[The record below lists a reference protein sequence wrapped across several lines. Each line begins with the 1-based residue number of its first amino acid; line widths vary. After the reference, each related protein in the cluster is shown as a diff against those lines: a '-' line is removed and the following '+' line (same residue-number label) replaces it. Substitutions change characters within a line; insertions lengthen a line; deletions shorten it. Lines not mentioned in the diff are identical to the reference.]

1 MSMSVSSQDKLANRD
16 QFLHQL
22 LSQCHG
28 STALEANSTF
38 GAWLQ
43 KRQQEAANWVSESRM
58 PHRKDEEWRFTDIS
72 PLLEH
77 QFQKSQS
84 VEVSPDAVT
93 SLHLPEASQSRLV
106 FVNGRYAPNLS
117 NLDNVPAGVTV
128 GSLADLDA
136 QQQSQV
142 TEYLTQQE
150 GGEELFT
157 ALNTAGFEET
167 AVVWVPA
174 NTEVETP
181 LHLLFLSTGEKTP
194 ALIQPRLLVIAET
207 SAKVSL
213 VEQYASLSATSPAPY
228 LNNPVTEVWLAGN
241 AEVNHVRLQQD
252 ASNSFHVT
260 KTAVTQAQDSRYAC
274 YSISLGAQ
282 MSRHDFDVFQTGT
295 QVNTRLYGLVLGNE
309 EQVLDTH
316 SAIAFRHPHSSADQ
330 LHKCILDD
338 SARAVFNG
346 KMFVPQAAQMTDAAQ
361 LNRNLLLSQ
370 KAHVDTKPELNIT
383 ADNVKCSHGAT
394 VSQLE
399 AEELFYLRS
408 RGLDNHAAS
417 NLLINAF
424 AAEII
429 NEISIASVRDILFNT
444 LQNRFTG

>member
-1 MSMSVSSQDKLANRD
+1 MSMSVSSQDKLANQD
-16 QFLHQL
+16 QFLDQL
-22 LSQCHG
+22 LSQCQG
-28 STALEANSTF
+28 NTALETNSTF

-43 KRQQEAANWVSESRM
+43 KRQQEAANWVAESRM

-157 ALNTAGFEET
+157 ALNTAGFDDT

-181 LHLLFLSTGEKTP
+181 LHLLFLSVGEETP

-228 LNNPVTEVWLAGN
+228 FNNPVTEVWLAGN
-241 AEVNHVRLQQD
+241 AEVNHVRLQQE
-252 ASNSFHVT
+252 ASNSFHFT

-274 YSISLGAQ
+274 YPISLGAQ
-282 MSRHDFDVFQTGT
+282 VSRHDFDVFQTGT
-295 QVNTRLYGLVLGNE
+295 QVNTRLYGLVLGNG

-383 ADNVKCSHGAT
+383 ADNVQCSHGAT

-429 NEISIASVRDILFNT
+429 NKISIASVRETLFNT

>member
-1 MSMSVSSQDKLANRD
+1 MSMSVSSQDKLANQD

-22 LSQCHG
+22 LSQCQEN
-28 STALEANSTF
+28 TALETNSTF

-43 KRQQEAANWVSESRM
+43 KRQQEAANWVAESRM

-181 LHLLFLSTGEKTP
+181 LHLLFLSAGEETP

-228 LNNPVTEVWLAGN
+228 FNNPVTEVWLAGN
-241 AEVNHVRLQQD
+241 AEVNHVRLQQE
-252 ASNSFHVT
+252 ASNSFHFT

-274 YSISLGAQ
+274 YPISLGAQ
-282 MSRHDFDVFQTGT
+282 VSRHDFDVFQTGT
-295 QVNTRLYGLVLGNE
+295 QVNTRLYGLVLGNG

-346 KMFVPQAAQMTDAAQ
+346 KMFVPQAAQMTNAAQ

-383 ADNVKCSHGAT
+383 ADNVQCSHGAT

-429 NEISIASVRDILFNT
+429 NKISIASVRETLFNT

>member
-1 MSMSVSSQDKLANRD
+1 MSMSVSSQDKLANQD
-16 QFLHQL
+16 QFLDQL
-22 LSQCHG
+22 LSQCQEN
-28 STALEANSTF
+28 TALETNSTF

-43 KRQQEAANWVSESRM
+43 KRQQEAANWVAESRM

-128 GSLADLDA
+128 ASLADLDA

-157 ALNTAGFEET
+157 ALNTAGFDDT

-181 LHLLFLSTGEKTP
+181 LHLLFLSAGEETP

-228 LNNPVTEVWLAGN
+228 FNNPVTEVWLAGN
-241 AEVNHVRLQQD
+241 AEVNHVRLQQE
-252 ASNSFHVT
+252 ASNSFHFT

-274 YSISLGAQ
+274 YPISLGAQ
-282 MSRHDFDVFQTGT
+282 VSRHDFDVFQTGT
-295 QVNTRLYGLVLGNE
+295 QVNTRLYGLVLGNG

-383 ADNVKCSHGAT
+383 ADNVQCSHGAT

-429 NEISIASVRDILFNT
+429 NQISLASVRETLFNT